1 MPKNIQHAPNVS
13 TAIYADAWSH
23 PLLVPGDTMEMTY
36 RRLSEVIL
44 GGECCG
50 SIARISEGGLCVSAT
65 HVFVENG
72 NFLGNATA
80 FGGCALQ
87 LIASFPY
94 YDIIFLQGARLQCTA
109 CLLLSL
115 VMDLA

>member
-1 MPKNIQHAPNVS
+1 
-13 TAIYADAWSH
+13 
-23 PLLVPGDTMEMTY
+23 MELAY
-36 RRLSEVIL
+36 SRLSDVIL
-44 GGECCG
+44 DGECCG

-65 HVFVENG
+65 HVFVDKG

-94 YDIIFLQGARLQCTA
+94 HDIIFLQGAWLQCKAA
-109 CLLLSL
+109 CSL
-115 VMDLA
+115 VMDLAKGLRTILAWCSLPPSFKVLLAQLFR